1 MEERKTTKRPFH
13 RPALVDAVV
22 SLLKPERGGIFV
34 DATVGGGGHARAIM
48 EAAPPGT
55 RLIGIDWDEEAIFT
69 ARDELEE
76 FGERVILVRE
86 NFAKLGRILDV
97 LAIPKVDG
105 ILFDLGPSLH
115 QLVSGYRG
123 FSLHSDGPLDMRMDR
138 RLPLT
143 AADIVNR
150 ATEEELE
157 RIIREYGEEP
167 KARAIARAIV
177 KARKERP
184 LGTTLQFME
193 VVSRAIGKSVG
204 QDYIHP
210 ATRTFMA
217 LRIAVN
223 REIDQLKEA
232 LSQVPERLKVGGRVV
247 VISYHSLEDRVV
259 KNAFREWQREGRF
272 RILTKKPV
280 LPSEEEVRRN
290 PSSRGAKLRA
300 AEKVSE

>member
-1 MEERKTTKRPFH
+1 MEGTKRPFH
-13 RPALVDAVV
+13 RPALVGAVV
-22 SLLKPERGGIFV
+22 SLLKPERGGIYV
-34 DATVGGGGHARAIM
+34 DATVGGGGHARAIL
-48 EAAPPGT
+48 EAAPPDT

-86 NFAKLGRILDV
+86 NFARLGRILDV
-97 LAIPKVDG
+97 LAIPQVDG

-123 FSLHSDGPLDMRMDR
+123 FSLHADGPLDMRMDR
-138 RLPLT
+138 RLPLK

-167 KARAIARAIV
+167 KARAIAKAIV

-184 LGTTLQFME
+184 LGTTLQLME
-193 VVSRAIGKSVG
+193 VVSKAIGKSVG

-223 REIDQLKEA
+223 KEVEQLKAA
-232 LSQVPERLKVGGRVV
+232 LEQVPGRLKVGGRLVI
-247 VISYHSLEDRVV
+247 ISYQSIEDRTV
-259 KNAFREWQREGRF
+259 KHFLKEWEGRGVLK
-272 RILTKKPV
+272 ILTKKPV
-280 LPSEEEVRRN
+280 VPTKEEVEEN

-300 AEKVSE
+300 AEKVSEEG

>member
-1 MEERKTTKRPFH
+1 M
-13 RPALVDAVV
+13 V
-22 SLLKPERGGIFV
+22 SLLKPERGGIYV
-34 DATVGGGGHARAIM
+34 DATVGGGGHARAIL
-48 EAAPPGT
+48 EAAPPDT

-86 NFAKLGRILDV
+86 NFARLGRILDV
-97 LAIPKVDG
+97 LAIPQVDG

-123 FSLHSDGPLDMRMDR
+123 FSLHADGPLDMRMDR
-138 RLPLT
+138 RLPLK

-167 KARAIARAIV
+167 KARAIAKAIV

-184 LGTTLQFME
+184 LGTTLQLME
-193 VVSRAIGKSVG
+193 VVSKAIGKSVG

-223 REIDQLKEA
+223 KEVEQLKAA
-232 LSQVPERLKVGGRVV
+232 LEQVPGRLKVGGRLVI
-247 VISYHSLEDRVV
+247 ISYQSIEDRTV
-259 KNAFREWQREGRF
+259 KHFLKEWEGRGVLK
-272 RILTKKPV
+272 ILTKKPV
-280 LPSEEEVRRN
+280 VPTKEEVEEN

-300 AEKVSE
+300 AEKVSEEG

>member
-1 MEERKTTKRPFH
+1 M
-13 RPALVDAVV
+13 V
-22 SLLKPERGGIFV
+22 SLLRPERGGIYV
-34 DATVGGGGHARAIM
+34 DATVGGGGHARAIL
-48 EAAPPGT
+48 EAAPPDT

-76 FGERVILVRE
+76 FGERVVLVRE
-86 NFAKLGRILDV
+86 NFAKLGRILDI

-115 QLVSGYRG
+115 QLVTGYRG
-123 FSLHSDGPLDMRMDR
+123 FSLHADGPLDMRMDR

-177 KARKERP
+177 KARRERP
-184 LGTTLQFME
+184 LGTTLQLME
-193 VVSRAIGKSVG
+193 VVSKAIGRSVG
-204 QDYIHP
+204 QGYIHP

-223 REIDQLKEA
+223 REIEQLEEA
-232 LSQVPERLKVGGRVV
+232 LRQVPERLKVGGRLV
-247 VISYHSLEDRVV
+247 VISYQSLEDRTV
-259 KNAFREWQREGRF
+259 KNFLREWEREGIF
-272 RILTKKPV
+272 EVLTKKPV
-280 LPSEEEVRRN
+280 VPSREEVKQN

-300 AEKVSE
+300 AEKVAERG